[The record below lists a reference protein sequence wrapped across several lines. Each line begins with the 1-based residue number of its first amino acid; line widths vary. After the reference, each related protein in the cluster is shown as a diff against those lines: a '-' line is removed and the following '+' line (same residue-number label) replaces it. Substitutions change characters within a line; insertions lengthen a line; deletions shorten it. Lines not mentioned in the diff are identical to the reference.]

1 MAIMLVTQRN
11 DGNAQRTV
19 QAPQRQPIVF
29 STDGSGPPDEMIS
42 VLMGRWAV
50 ATAPTL
56 IRTLLGSCAGVVLYD
71 RQSRI
76 GGVAHIVL
84 PRSRGSTDHPG
95 KYADTAIP
103 AMIDDMERTAGRK
116 LRARITAK
124 IFGGA
129 SMFPTGVSLDIG
141 RSNQTAVEQVL
152 AALDVAVVGRDMGGE
167 TGRRLTFSTVTG
179 IVSVKIPGGADYE
192 V

>member
-1 MAIMLVTQRN
+1 
-11 DGNAQRTV
+11 
-19 QAPQRQPIVF
+19 
-29 STDGSGPPDEMIS
+29 MIS

-71 RQSRI
+71 RQARL

-84 PRSRGSTDHPG
+84 PNSRGSADHPG

-103 AMIDDMERTAGRK
+103 ALIDDMERAAGRK

-124 IFGGA
+124 LFGGA
-129 SMFPTGVSLDIG
+129 SMFQGGASIDIG
-141 RSNQTAVEQVL
+141 RSNQVAVEQIL
-152 AALDVAVVGRDMGGE
+152 ADLGITVVARDMGGE
-167 TGRRLTFSTVTG
+167 TGRRLTFSTATG
-179 IVSVKIPGGADYE
+179 IVAVRIPGGADYE
-192 V
+192 L

>member
-1 MAIMLVTQRN
+1 MS
-11 DGNAQRTV
+11 
-19 QAPQRQPIVF
+19 
-29 STDGSGPPDEMIS
+29 STEKPDPPGEMIS

-50 ATAPTL
+50 ASAPVS

-71 RQSRI
+71 RLARL

-84 PRSRGSTDHPG
+84 PSSRGSTDHPG

-103 AMIDDMERTAGRK
+103 ALIDDMERAAGRR
-116 LRARITAK
+116 LRGRLTAK
-124 IFGGA
+124 LFGGA
-129 SMFPTGVSLDIG
+129 SMFQGGTSIDIG
-141 RSNQTAVEQVL
+141 RSNQVAVEEAL
-152 AALDVAVVGRDMGGE
+152 AGLGVAVVARDMGGE

-192 V
+192 I